1 MTPTRP
7 GRPRAA
13 PSWRRRPWLTLIP
26 VIALAGCAATTTA
39 QDPHPAN
46 TWLKARVSEAPAL
59 PWPAS
64 APDSAD
70 AHQAR
75 SQAHPLS
82 DGPLGQDQ
90 AVTLSLQRSPALVA
104 LLARSEAQAARER
117 SQARPGFLGFS
128 IERLTQGDEVEIGR
142 TWSLGLF
149 DLLSWPW
156 RHQAAER
163 RIDAEQQALAREVL
177 QHVQNVRTQWVMAVS
192 AQQRLAYQADVL
204 RAGTTAGEL
213 ARAAREPLVRL
224 LGLDRAEAARL
235 HLPDRLPP
243 VPETS
248 PWTAQAVEDAAR
260 QRRLDRRPAE
270 SRWQATQ
277 SRRRDGAARSVIDL
291 EAAYRRD
298 TSNEAPVKQ
307 GPELGIRLVS
317 IA

>member
-75 SQAHPLS
+75 SQAHPLP

-156 RHQAAER
+156 PRLSGRPSPPAKPWCACWASIAQKPPGCNCPIGCR
-163 RIDAEQQALAREVL
+163 RCPKHRPGPPRPSKTRPANAGSTCAWP
-177 QHVQNVRTQWVMAVS
+177 N
-192 AQQRLAYQADVL
+192 
-204 RAGTTAGEL
+204 RAGRPPNPADAM
-213 ARAAREPLVRL
+213 ARHAASSTWK
-224 LGLDRAEAARL
+224 
-235 HLPDRLPP
+235 PP
-243 VPETS
+243 TG
-248 PWTAQAVEDAAR
+248 
-260 QRRLDRRPAE
+260 
-270 SRWQATQ
+270 ATPP
-277 SRRRDGAARSVIDL
+277 
-291 EAAYRRD
+291 
-298 TSNEAPVKQ
+298 TKHP
-307 GPELGIRLVS
+307 
-317 IA
+317 

>member
-75 SQAHPLS
+75 RQGHPPPQPPPRPAGPRGQA
-82 DGPLGQDQ
+82 Q
-90 AVTLSLQRSPALVA
+90 AVTLSLHRTPALVA

-128 IERLTQGDEVEIGR
+128 IQRLAPGDEGEIRR
-142 TWSLGLF
+142 TRSLGLF
-149 DLLSWPW
+149 DLLSWPS

-163 RIDAEQQALAREVL
+163 R
-177 QHVQNVRTQWVMAVS
+177 M
-192 AQQRLAYQADVL
+192 
-204 RAGTTAGEL
+204 G
-213 ARAAREPLVRL
+213 
-224 LGLDRAEAARL
+224 
-235 HLPDRLPP
+235 
-243 VPETS
+243 
-248 PWTAQAVEDAAR
+248 
-260 QRRLDRRPAE
+260 
-270 SRWQATQ
+270 
-277 SRRRDGAARSVIDL
+277 
-291 EAAYRRD
+291 
-298 TSNEAPVKQ
+298 
-307 GPELGIRLVS
+307 
-317 IA
+317 